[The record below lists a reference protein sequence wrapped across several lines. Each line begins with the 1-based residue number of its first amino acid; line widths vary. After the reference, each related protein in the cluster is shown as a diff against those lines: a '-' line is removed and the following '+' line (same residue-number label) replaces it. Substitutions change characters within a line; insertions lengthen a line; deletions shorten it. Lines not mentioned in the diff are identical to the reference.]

1 MMTSAAVGITE
12 KENDKELSPLLAD
25 QSTCSGRAYGSRQE
39 RHSDDSD
46 DAIRYFVRLDESRL
60 GSRLKRT
67 LVQIKRQSWCVPYLI
82 GTFWFSALLAVPIT
96 FFPKV
101 ASEKGLPPWEFGL
114 AFSVR
119 KVFGMLAPAASL
131 AMISYLSPK
140 WGIVISQTVFGI
152 QGILF
157 GLSCLLMDKVVYL
170 GVSFVGFIIMEFFMI
185 CMSICMETILA
196 STLEQ
201 DGNLFLGAERSLS
214 ELGMMLG
221 SVGAGALVDVSGD
234 SVPYYVFGGAL
245 LAVTLLVV
253 RSRHET
259 RDSSNTQSSIS
270 DADGN
275 PDPNEQNP
283 ARKTLWALLLNP
295 CFMVDVFSRALC
307 WVTAAFNY
315 ATLEPHIAQ
324 LQESNASIGV
334 AFMVNYFASVI
345 AYATMCSSYSR
356 KFENFLIFVGSV
368 LMATSYLIIGP
379 APFIPVETSF
389 ALICVSQALRGFG
402 AGFIIICAYSNAMRV
417 AVEDDKHPD
426 DVRTRSFV
434 CSTFSFFASIITIPL
449 APLSGFLVSI
459 FGYRAASMWLFGLL
473 SVWAFL
479 TGSIWLVRGWQKDGK
494 LIPPTDVDR
503 QPYYQVHGRCTYPII
518 DSSQPLI

>member
-1 MMTSAAVGITE
+1 MFTPNERPAAVVYWPRYSAADPQVAGSNPGCGGCISDGGGNDV
-12 KENDKELSPLLAD
+12 ENDKELSPLLAD
-25 QSTCSGRAYGSRQE
+25 QPTFSGRTAAYGSRQE

-67 LVQIKRQSWCVPYLI
+67 VVQIKRQSW
-82 GTFWFSALLAVPIT
+82 
-96 FFPKV
+96 
-101 ASEKGLPPWEFGL
+101 
-114 AFSVR
+114 
-119 KVFGMLAPAASL
+119 
-131 AMISYLSPK
+131 
-140 WGIVISQTVFGI
+140 
-152 QGILF
+152 
-157 GLSCLLMDKVVYL
+157 LSCLLIDKVVYL

-324 LQESNASIGV
+324 LQGRRTGAV
-334 AFMVNYFASVI
+334 AE
-345 AYATMCSSYSR
+345 R
-356 KFENFLIFVGSV
+356 
-368 LMATSYLIIGP
+368 
-379 APFIPVETSF
+379 SF

-417 AVEDDKHPD
+417 AV
-426 DVRTRSFV
+426 
-434 CSTFSFFASIITIPL
+434 TIPL